1 MRTRII
7 TIMSG
12 VKVMIAV
19 LTAGPRRT
27 RASRWIVTGAA
38 LTAYGCAMFGSD
50 PNIMLS
56 GREEVPAVSTKGFGM
71 GRISVGKD
79 RKISGSI
86 KISGVDVMAA
96 HIHMGGP
103 GAIGPPIVILKKTS
117 GTVWSVPLNTTLS
130 GGQYDSYLAG
140 ELYINVHSERYRGG
154 EIRGQLR
161 ASKQ

>member
-1 MRTRII
+1 
-7 TIMSG
+7 
-12 VKVMIAV
+12 
-19 LTAGPRRT
+19 
-27 RASRWIVTGAA
+27 
-38 LTAYGCAMFGSD
+38 MFGSD